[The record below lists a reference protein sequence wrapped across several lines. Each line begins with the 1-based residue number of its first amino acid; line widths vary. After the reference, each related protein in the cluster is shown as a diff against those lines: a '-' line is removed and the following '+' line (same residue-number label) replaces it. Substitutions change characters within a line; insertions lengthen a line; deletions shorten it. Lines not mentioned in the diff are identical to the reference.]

1 MEKKKWSTFTKIWFG
16 LSIVVGVLGLL
27 GTGTMLVGVIG
38 TKGNPY
44 VNSDMYQQAVMMM
57 VMLFVIMLA
66 GLVSTIWLIKA
77 KTPKALYTV
86 TGISVLS
93 IIIALL
99 NKQVIQA
106 VGGLIGAVILWLLCR
121 KVVFDIE

>member
-57 VMLFVIMLA
+57 VMLFVIMLS
-66 GLVSTIWLIKA
+66 GLVSTIWLIKT

>member
-57 VMLFVIMLA
+57 VMPFVIMLS
-66 GLVSTIWLIKA
+66 GLVSTIWLIKT

>member
-1 MEKKKWSTFTKIWFG
+1 MEKKKWGTFTKIWFG

-66 GLVSTIWLIKA
+66 GLVSTIWLIKT
-77 KTPKALYTV
+77 KSPKALYTV

>member
-57 VMLFVIMLA
+57 VMLLVIMLS
-66 GLVSTIWLIKA
+66 GLVSTIWLIKT

>member
-66 GLVSTIWLIKA
+66 GLVSTIWLIKT

>member
-57 VMLFVIMLA
+57 VMLFVIMLS
-66 GLVSTIWLIKA
+66 GLVSTIWLIKT

-99 NKQVIQA
+99 NKQFPQA

>member
-1 MEKKKWSTFTKIWFG
+1 MEKKKWGTFTKIWFG

-66 GLVSTIWLIKA
+66 GLVSTIWLIKT
-77 KTPKALYTV
+77 KSPKALYTV

-99 NKQVIQA
+99 NKQFPQA

>member
-1 MEKKKWSTFTKIWFG
+1 MEKKKWGTFTKIWFG
-16 LSIVVGVLGLL
+16 LSIVVGVLGLV

-66 GLVSTIWLIKA
+66 GLVSTIWLIKT
-77 KTPKALYTV
+77 KSPKALYTV

-99 NKQVIQA
+99 NKQFPQA